1 MNNRIK
7 EPKVGEKWYGK
18 TIKAVRKLSNGWYV
32 IKTENSISS
41 RDFKV
46 KTIFSIKPQK
56 SMTPKHAHFVIDFYG
71 KLCANKKKAKLVFNA
86 IVEVWRG
93 ECIKSIL
100 NKYSNQTKN
109 LPGYP
114 LEYILVA
121 LKWILEQED
130 INFTERPKKRPEKKQ
145 KELDKLL
152 KQLNISVPHNRKG
165 SQLAIAVFCDVL
177 LGTHPVEALL
187 KANIDVAPRKK
198 N

>member
-1 MNNRIK
+1 MNKSIK
-7 EPKVGEKWYGK
+7 KLKVGEKWRGK
-18 TIKAVRKLSNGWYV
+18 AIKAVRKLSNGWYV
-32 IKTENSISS
+32 IKTENSKSP

-46 KTIFSIKPQK
+46 KTIFSLKPQK

-93 ECIKSIL
+93 KNIKSIL
-100 NKYSNQTKN
+100 SEYLDQTKD

-130 INFTERPKKRPEKKQ
+130 INFTKRPQKKQ
-145 KELDKLL
+145 EELDNLL
-152 KQLNISVPHNRKG
+152 KQLSISVPHNRKG
-165 SQLAIAVFCDVL
+165 SQLAIAIFCDVL

-187 KANIDVAPRKK
+187 KANIDVIPRKRK
-198 N
+198 

>member
-1 MNNRIK
+1 MNKRIK
-7 EPKVGEKWYGK
+7 EPKVGEKWHGK
-18 TIKAVRKLSNGWYV
+18 IIKAVIKLSNGWYV
-32 IKTENSISS
+32 IKTENSKSPK
-41 RDFKV
+41 DFKV
-46 KTIFSIKPQK
+46 KTIFSLKPQK

-71 KLCANKKKAKLVFNA
+71 KLCANKEKAKLVFNA

-93 ECIKSIL
+93 KNIESIL
-100 NKYSNQTKN
+100 NEYSDKTKG

-130 INFTERPKKRPEKKQ
+130 INFTKRPQKKQ
-145 KELDKLL
+145 EELDNLL
-152 KQLNISVPHNRKG
+152 EQLNIFVPHNRKG
-165 SQLAIAVFCDVL
+165 SQLAIAIFCDVL

-187 KANIDVAPRKK
+187 KANIDVIPRRKK